1 MNNSELTLDQL
12 SQIAGAG
19 KEERQQR
26 KAERKAK
33 RQEKRALKKERRE
46 IKQFHAQDNHECE
59 GGLWYSHDYDF
70 GD

>member
-1 MNNSELTLDQL
+1 MNNIELTLSQL
-12 SQIAGAG
+12 AQVAGGG

-26 KAERKAK
+26 KAER
-33 RQEKRALKKERRE
+33 QEKRRLKKERKA
-46 IKQFHAQDNHECE
+46 IKKFHAQDNHECP

>member
-1 MNNSELTLDQL
+1 MKTTELTLDQL

-19 KEERQQR
+19 KEERKQR
-26 KAERKAK
+26 KEERK
-33 RQEKRALKKERRE
+33 EKRRIKKERKE
-46 IKQFHAQDNHECE
+46 IKKFHAQDNHECP

>member
-1 MNNSELTLDQL
+1 MNNTELTLDQL

-46 IKQFHAQDNHECE
+46 IKKSWLVRE
-59 GGLWYSHDYDF
+59 G
-70 GD
+70 

>member
-1 MNNSELTLDQL
+1 MNNTELTLDQL

-46 IKQFHAQDNHECE
+46 IKQFHRQVNHECE
-59 GGLWYSHDYDF
+59 GGLYYPHEYHFD
-70 GD
+70 